1 VLTGLRV
8 VEPLMGM
15 FLIDAQRFGTFS
27 YNHGTT
33 STRTWGFECW
43 ASLFLGRDNSGYC
56 FFGPLFNRAI
66 VDEMILPTMVQA
78 IALNASRAL
87 KSLSP
92 LYQTLYSAIKEQG
105 LPGGQQDAD
114 CKSNV
119 HMV

>member
-1 VLTGLRV
+1 MLTGLRV

-15 FLIDAQRFGTFS
+15 FLIDAQRFGTFP

-43 ASLFLGRDNSGYC
+43 ASLFLGWDNGGYC
-56 FFGPLFNRAI
+56 FFGPLFNRDI
-66 VDEMILPTMVQA
+66 VDEKILPTMVQA

-105 LPGGQQDAD
+105 LLGGQQDAG